1 MKKVLIEAPGY
12 HIRPMYDLEKT
23 RERLTSGHKTPD
35 FNLSLTAMI
44 DMFSTLVVFLLLNFS
59 ATGEAYF
66 VSKKVTI
73 PEAANARPLES
84 LPVVSITS
92 TTVSLDGL
100 GIQGTNPQALSPD
113 DWEMP
118 GLVAALQ
125 KIKNQQSNLKQAGV
139 EPKAEVNIQA
149 DQGVSVMYIKRVMNV
164 LISQGFTGINF
175 AVRDTSSPQ
184 TR

>member
-1 MKKVLIEAPGY
+1 MSGGGRLIIAPGY
-12 HIRPMYDLEKT
+12 HIRPKYDLRHF
-23 RERLTSGHKTPD
+23 RERIEGAHKKAVD

-59 ATGEAYF
+59 ATGESYF
-66 VSKKVTI
+66 VSKNVVI

-84 LPVVSITS
+84 LPVVSITKDG
-92 TTVSLDGL
+92 VSIDAL
-100 GIQGTNPQALSPD
+100 GIVGTNPGTITTD

-125 KIKNQQSNLKQAGV
+125 KIKATQATLAQAGV

-149 DQGVSVMYIKRVMNV
+149 DQGVSVIAIKRVMNV
-164 LISQGFTGINF
+164 LISEGFTGINF
-175 AVRDTSSPQ
+175 AVREKGP
-184 TR
+184 